1 MYKLSKLGQMVRV
14 GMVRLKDVPGFV
26 RIHARGMTGARS
38 YCRGVEILGFP
49 CQQLERSIVFNA
61 LKMLDGAIDLSLG
74 KLNMP
79 ACFV

>member
-1 MYKLSKLGQMVRV
+1 M
-14 GMVRLKDVPGFV
+14 LKFHGF
-26 RIHARGMTGARS
+26 
-38 YCRGVEILGFP
+38 ILF
-49 CQQLERSIVFNA
+49 RSIVFNA

>member
-1 MYKLSKLGQMVRV
+1 MFEFH
-14 GMVRLKDVPGFV
+14 GF
-26 RIHARGMTGARS
+26 
-38 YCRGVEILGFP
+38 ILF
-49 CQQLERSIVFNA
+49 RSIVFNA